1 MIHPAEAAAIV
12 VVILVVL
19 ALAAWAFDPADPPKP
34 RPDYRIPPEEMEL
47 IGTDLSEH
55 VAEFFARKARRREIV
70 RDVTGAD

>member
-1 MIHPAEAAAIV
+1 MIT
-12 VVILVVL
+12 VL
-19 ALAAWAFDPADPPKP
+19 AFGAILFALLSLAAWAADRPDPKP
-34 RPDYRIPPEEMEL
+34 RPDHRIPPEEMEL